1 MGTHVTARR
10 HPSARIS
17 QAVDQDL
24 SCSYPH
30 RITPDRRGRWCV
42 RTGAAAVAALLAWGT
57 VPASAQAETL
67 KQALARA
74 YMTNP
79 QLRAARAALRAVN
92 EQAAQAFSNWRPS
105 VSISADAGRTASRA
119 KNRGTGVGFR
129 GDRRSPAGASV
140 NLSQNLFRGGRNF
153 YQWRQAKYNIFAQR
167 ARLANVEQTI
177 LVNVVTA
184 YMNVFRDRAV
194 LRLNKNNEKVLARQ
208 LRATRDRFNV
218 GEVTRTDVSQAQA
231 RLAQAKANTIQAFGN
246 LQASRANYVNIVG
259 HLPTRLRSPRIRAI
273 LPKRGRTI
281 VQRARRNNPLVVA
294 ALWDERSARA
304 AVKIVRGELLPT
316 VTINGQV
323 QRRFDSAGRESTSDS
338 ASITAN
344 ITIPLYQSGAV
355 MSRMRAAKQT
365 VFQRR
370 SELRQAQRT
379 AVENATR
386 AWAAL
391 RTARS
396 SVQAFVAGLRASRI
410 ALNGV
415 RQEAAAGLR
424 TVLDTLDAQQ
434 ELLNAQVNLVR
445 ARRDLVVATY
455 ELMAA
460 IGQMNAKR
468 LRLKVKYYNKRKH
481 YRKVRYKAFGFGKST
496 GSAPSL
502 GK

>member
-1 MGTHVTARR
+1 MQTPRDCRRTAALSSPASRLVR
-10 HPSARIS
+10 PALLSALVVAGMAIS
-17 QAVDQDL
+17 
-24 SCSYPH
+24 
-30 RITPDRRGRWCV
+30 
-42 RTGAAAVAALLAWGT
+42 GAAA
-57 VPASAQAETL
+57 PDAQAETL
-67 KQALARA
+67 QQALARA
-74 YMTNP
+74 YETNP
-79 QLRAARAALRAVN
+79 QIRAARAALRAIN
-92 EQAAQAFSNWRPS
+92 EQAAQAFSNWRPNL
-105 VSISADAGRTASRA
+105 SISADAGRTATRSKTR
-119 KNRGTGVGFR
+119 NTGAGFR

-153 YQWRQAKYNIFAQR
+153 YQLRQAKYNILAQR
-167 ARLANVEQTI
+167 ARLANVEQTV
-177 LVNVVTA
+177 LLSVVTA
-184 YMNVFRDRAV
+184 YMNVVRDRAV
-194 LRLNKNNEKVLARQ
+194 LRLNKNNERVLARQ
-208 LRATRDRFNV
+208 LQATRDRFSV

-231 RLAQAKANTIQAFGN
+231 RLAQAKANTIQAVGN
-246 LQASRANYVNIVG
+246 LQASRANYVNVVG
-259 HLPTRLRSPRIRAI
+259 HLPVKIRSPRVRAVF
-273 LPKRGRTI
+273 PRDAKTI
-281 VQRARRNNPLVVA
+281 ISRARRNNPLVIA
-294 ALWDERSARA
+294 AIWDENSARA

-323 QRRFDSAGRESTSDS
+323 ERRFDSTGRETTRDS

-344 ITIPLYQSGAV
+344 VTIPLYQSGAV

-370 SELRQAQRT
+370 NELRQAQRT

-386 AWAAL
+386 SFAAY

-396 SVQAFVAGLRASRI
+396 SVSAFVAQLRANTI

-455 ELMAA
+455 ELLAS

-468 LRLKVKYYNKRKH
+468 LRLSVKYYDKKKH
-481 YRKVRYKAFGFGKST
+481 YRKVRYKSFGFGKSV
-496 GSAPSL
+496 GARPSL
-502 GK
+502 RK